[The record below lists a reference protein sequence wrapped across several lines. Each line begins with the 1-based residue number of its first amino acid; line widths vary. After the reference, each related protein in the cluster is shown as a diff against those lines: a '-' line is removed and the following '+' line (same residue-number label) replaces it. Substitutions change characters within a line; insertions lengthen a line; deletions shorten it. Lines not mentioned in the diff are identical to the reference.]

1 MPVSPDHLGIGK
13 GSLIMA
19 KKVTGL
25 IRLQIPA
32 GAANPAPP
40 IGPALGSAGC
50 NIMEFCKQFNAATQS
65 QSGMIIPVVITVYQD
80 RSFTFICKSPP
91 AAVLIKKAAGV
102 ASAAKKPGSEKAGKI
117 TRAQIREIV
126 QIKKDDI
133 NVRNSPKIFQ
143 RTNGVNTLTLT

>member
-1 MPVSPDHLGIGK
+1 
-13 GSLIMA
+13 MA

-40 IGPALGSAGC
+40 IGPALGQAGC

-91 AAVLIKKAAGV
+91 ASVLVKKAAGL
-102 ASAAKKPGSEKAGKI
+102 ASGSKKPGTDVAGKI
-117 TRAQIREIV
+117 TRDQIREIV
-126 QIKKDDI
+126 KIKKDDI
-133 NVRNSPKIFQ
+133 NARSEEAAIRIIEGTARSMGIEVIDA
-143 RTNGVNTLTLT
+143 